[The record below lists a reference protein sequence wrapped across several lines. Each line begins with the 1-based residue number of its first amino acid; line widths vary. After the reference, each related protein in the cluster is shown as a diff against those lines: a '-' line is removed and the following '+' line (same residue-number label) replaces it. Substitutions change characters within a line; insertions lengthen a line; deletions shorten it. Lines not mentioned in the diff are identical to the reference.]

1 MCETLIN
8 GLIKKKVLKFIKGI
22 NSPTAIDE
30 TIENKFMPIK
40 PKPQFYDFLY
50 SFRDLLNS
58 HHYPASCMQL
68 ELYLLCQ
75 GPTFILRY
83 SSLLQNDD

>member
-1 MCETLIN
+1 M
-8 GLIKKKVLKFIKGI
+8 LKFIKGI

-40 PKPQFYDFLY
+40 PRPQFYDFLY

-68 ELYLLCQ
+68 ELSLLCQ
-75 GPTFILRY
+75 GPTFIVRY
-83 SSLLQNDD
+83 SSLLQNAE